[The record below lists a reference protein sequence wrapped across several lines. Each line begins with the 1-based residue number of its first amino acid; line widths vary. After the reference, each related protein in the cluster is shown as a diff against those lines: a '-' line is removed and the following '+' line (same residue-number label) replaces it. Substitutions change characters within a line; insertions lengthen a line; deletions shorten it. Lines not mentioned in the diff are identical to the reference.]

1 MLKLDVYKGFNDE
14 FYNSISTS
22 PLIDIEVGDKLD
34 VRKFDKNFSNILQIA
49 IIQGEGEHWITYE
62 EYSFVKTFIE
72 QRCLDGEL
80 EVRIIRNNIYP
91 EIYPISYNISD
102 DIIGEILDNME
113 NRPTESLSSQ
123 ADKLSKI
130 YSNILN
136 IDGKNYVTYY
146 NDEVGNEAIN
156 KIEDYYNQKIEIGQM
171 REDSDFIIDITNELS
186 DFIKNIN
193 EIQNHGFKKVGLEM
207 SCDTL
212 TSRMI
217 RNSYATY
224 FAVKNIDIC

>member
-102 DIIGEILDNME
+102 DIIGEILD
-113 NRPTESLSSQ
+113 
-123 ADKLSKI
+123 
-130 YSNILN
+130 
-136 IDGKNYVTYY
+136 
-146 NDEVGNEAIN
+146 
-156 KIEDYYNQKIEIGQM
+156 EI
-171 REDSDFIIDITNELS
+171 REKGYGSAT
-186 DFIKNIN
+186 
-193 EIQNHGFKKVGLEM
+193 LETR
-207 SCDTL
+207 SEYL
-212 TSRMI
+212 FPASWR
-217 RNSYATY
+217 
-224 FAVKNIDIC
+224 